1 MIISVADSS
10 CSTPVGLFR
19 PETILLVEDDE
30 RIRALTAEVLQIE
43 GYGVVEAGDAE
54 SALQTLKMDKLHI
67 DLLLTDVVLP
77 GRSGRELARAILRTR
92 PAVPVIFMSGYEE
105 SAVTHDGLGGF
116 NAPYLQKPFSLD
128 VLVRTIQQ
136 ALDPSWCGGN

>member
-1 MIISVADSS
+1 MITSVVDSS
-10 CSTPVGLFR
+10 CSPPVGLFR

-30 RIRALTAEVLQIE
+30 RIRSLTAEVLQIE

-54 SALQTLKMDKLHI
+54 SALQTLRLEKPHI

-128 VLVRTIQQ
+128 VLVRTIHQT
-136 ALDPSWCGGN
+136 LDLTPDDGN